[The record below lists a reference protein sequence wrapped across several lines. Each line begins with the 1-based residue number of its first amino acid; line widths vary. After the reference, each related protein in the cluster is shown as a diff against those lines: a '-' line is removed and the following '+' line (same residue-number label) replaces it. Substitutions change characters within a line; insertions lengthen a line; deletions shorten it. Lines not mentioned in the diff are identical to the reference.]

1 MGGSCPHPPL
11 THPAPL
17 SHCVNAYSQHEHD
30 RCVTISLQLRPPP
43 PQHTLVS
50 GPRAR
55 HANVVPKLQEA
66 KHEEVFDIKEGY
78 LVSDCNAWS
87 GWQCA

>member
-1 MGGSCPHPPL
+1 MSMIGASPSPFNSAPP
-11 THPAPL
+11 
-17 SHCVNAYSQHEHD
+17 S
-30 RCVTISLQLRPPP
+30 